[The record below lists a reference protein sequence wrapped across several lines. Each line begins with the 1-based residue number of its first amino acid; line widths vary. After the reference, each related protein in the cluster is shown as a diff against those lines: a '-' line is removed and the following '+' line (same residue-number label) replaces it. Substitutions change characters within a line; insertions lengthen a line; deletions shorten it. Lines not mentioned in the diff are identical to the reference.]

1 MLGDSDKHMEIPNYA
16 ISRSLTNN
24 WIIFKKSVLRY
35 FLSRLMLAQGTFL
48 TYYLSWVTL
57 TNLNHFP
64 EIIGPVLLRI
74 IRISHGLE
82 LYLIFH
88 MFWFHS
94 KDLVLLNCIH
104 SLPRHN
110 DSSKQMVIPQN
121 QINRLFQWTKVL
133 IVH

>member
-88 MFWFHS
+88 MF
-94 KDLVLLNCIH
+94 
-104 SLPRHN
+104 
-110 DSSKQMVIPQN
+110 
-121 QINRLFQWTKVL
+121 
-133 IVH
+133 

>member
-1 MLGDSDKHMEIPNYA
+1 MLRGSEKHMEIPNYA

-24 WIIFKKSVLRY
+24 WIKEKKSMLRY

-94 KDLVLLNCIH
+94 KDLVLLNCVH
-104 SLPRHN
+104 LLPRHN
-110 DSSKQMVIPQN
+110 DSSNSNHSDCYILSRVESNYRK
-121 QINRLFQWTKVL
+121 T
-133 IVH
+133 